1 LTLLLAIIISHRY
14 IRLALNLSRVVS
26 CLDRIS
32 ADVLVLEVWDRQP
45 ILAISQILDGRLVG
59 GNLIAILVPLDG

>member
-45 ILAISQILDGRLVG
+45 ILAIFPDPRWSLGGRG
-59 GNLIAILVPLDG
+59 SPCRSCTT